1 MSDTLRPETSEQL
14 LDAVKWATA
23 EKTPIEIV
31 AMGSKRSFG
40 RPMQTAAT
48 LDMSGLSRIKV
59 YEPAELYM
67 TADAGTSMQDVT
79 QALEEAGQ
87 QLSFEPPDFGPLLGG
102 DADNGSIGGVVA
114 TNIAGPR
121 RIKEGAARDHV
132 LGFNAVSGRGEV
144 FKSGGT
150 VVKNVTGFDLSKLMA
165 GSFGTLAV
173 MSEVTLKTLPAPE
186 KTRTILISWKSDG
199 IYDHAAMSA
208 MAQALGS
215 PHDVSGAAHLPGMA
229 ATKSSVEYIS
239 GAVGGVT
246 ALRLEGPEPSV
257 KHRTSALI
265 EELKSFGDIE
275 ELHTTN
281 SKTFWR
287 EVRDVQVF
295 VGRDDLP
302 IVWRISVPPMSGSH
316 TAIELLEELHGEVIY
331 DWGGGLIW
339 LGLTSAT
346 ADANAELIRNVIAKV
361 GGHATLVRAPAELRS
376 SISVFQPLSS
386 AEKLVTKKINEG
398 FDPNGVLNPGRM
410 YQGI

>member
-1 MSDTLRPETSEQL
+1 MADTLKPETGDQL
-14 LDAVKWATA
+14 LDAVKWAAA
-23 EKTPIEIV
+23 EKNPLDVVSGGT
-31 AMGSKRSFG
+31 KKDFG

-48 LDMSGLSRIKV
+48 LNMSALSRIKV

-67 TADAGTSMQDVT
+67 TAEAGASMADVT
-79 QALEEAGQ
+79 AALDNAGQ
-87 QLSFEPPDFGPLLGG
+87 QLSFEPPDLGPLLGG
-102 DADNGSIGGVVA
+102 DPGLGTIGGVIA

-186 KTRTILISWKSDG
+186 KTRTILINWGPDG
-199 IYDHAAMSA
+199 AHDHVAMTA
-208 MAQALGS
+208 MAEALGS
-215 PHDVSGAAHLPGMA
+215 PHDVSGAAHLPASA
-229 ATKSSVEYIS
+229 AGASSVGYVS
-239 GAVGGVT
+239 GAGGGVT
-246 ALRLEGPEPSV
+246 ALRIEGPEPSV
-257 KHRTSALI
+257 KHRAAALTA
-265 EELKSFGDIE
+265 EMRNFGDVE
-275 ELHTTN
+275 ELHTSN

-287 EVRDVQVF
+287 EVRDVSVF

-302 IVWRISVPPMSGSH
+302 IVWRISVPPMSGAK
-316 TAIELLEELHGEVIY
+316 TVTDLFEQVQGEVLY

-339 LGLTSAT
+339 LGLKSDDDDAGAT
-346 ADANAELIRNVIAKV
+346 AIRAAIANA
-361 GGHATLVRAPAELRS
+361 GGHATLVRAPATVRRDV
-376 SISVFQPLSS
+376 SVFQPLSS
-386 AEKLVTKKINEG
+386 AEHLVTAKIKEG

-410 YQGI
+410 YTEV

>member
-1 MSDTLRPETSEQL
+1 MSETLRPETNEQL

-23 EKTPIEIV
+23 EKSPLEIV
-31 AMGSKRSFG
+31 AMGSKRAFG

-59 YEPAELYM
+59 YEPAELFM
-67 TADAGTSMQDVT
+67 TAAAGASMSDVT

-87 QLSFEPPDFGPLLGG
+87 QLSFEPPDLGPLLGDEAG
-102 DADNGSIGGVVA
+102 KGSIGGVVA

-186 KTRTILISWKSDG
+186 KTRTILVSWKADG
-199 IYDHAAMSA
+199 IYAHAAMSA
-208 MAQALGS
+208 MAKALGS
-215 PHDVSGAAHLPGMA
+215 PHDVSAAAHLPA
-229 ATKSSVEYIS
+229 AVAKRSRVDYVAGAA
-239 GAVGGVT
+239 GAVT
-246 ALRLEGPEPSV
+246 AVRVEGPEPSV
-257 KHRTSALI
+257 KHRTETLI
-265 EELKSFGDIE
+265 KELKLFGDIE
-275 ELHTTN
+275 ELHTSN

-287 EVRDVQVF
+287 EVRDVQAF

-302 IVWRISVPPMSGSH
+302 VVWRLSVPPMSGSH
-316 TAIELLEELHGEVIY
+316 TAIDLLEELRGEVMY

-339 LGLTSAT
+339 LGLASEA
-346 ADANAELIRNVIAKV
+346 ADANADFIRNTVARV
-361 GGHATLVRAPAELRS
+361 GGHATLVRASAASRS
-376 SISVFQPLSS
+376 NVPVFQPLSS
-386 AEKLVTKKINEG
+386 AEQMVTEKINEG

>member
-1 MSDTLRPETSEQL
+1 MADTLKPETGDQL

-23 EKTPIEIV
+23 EKTPLEIV
-31 AMGSKRSFG
+31 SGGSKRDFG

-48 LDMSGLSRIKV
+48 LDMSGLSRIKI

-67 TADAGTSMQDVT
+67 TAEAGASMQDVT
-79 QALEEAGQ
+79 AALHDAGQ
-87 QLSFEPPDFGPLLGG
+87 HLSFEPPDLGPLLGAG
-102 DADNGSIGGVVA
+102 PDQGTIGGVIA

-173 MSEVTLKTLPAPE
+173 VSEVTLKTLPAPE
-186 KTRTILISWKSDG
+186 KTRTILITWKTDG
-199 IYDHAAMSA
+199 VHDHAAMSA

-215 PHDVSGAAHLPGMA
+215 PHDVSAAAHLPTSA
-229 ATKSSVEYIS
+229 AKASSVDYIS
-239 GAVGGVT
+239 GAGGPVT
-246 ALRLEGPEPSV
+246 AMRIEGPEPSV
-257 KHRTSALI
+257 KHRAAALTT
-265 EELKSFGDIE
+265 EMRHFGDVE
-275 ELHTTN
+275 ELHTSN
-281 SKTFWR
+281 SRTFWR
-287 EVRDVQVF
+287 EIRDVSAF

-302 IVWRISVPPMSGSH
+302 IVWRLSVPPMSGSH
-316 TAIELLEELHGEVIY
+316 TVIDLFEELHGEVLY

-339 LGLTSAT
+339 LGLKSGDTEAGAT
-346 ADANAELIRNVIAKV
+346 QIRNAVAKA
-361 GGHATLVRAPAELRS
+361 GGHATLVRAPSALRRD
-376 SISVFQPLSS
+376 IPVFQPLSS
-386 AEKLVTKKINEG
+386 AEQLVTAKIKEG

-410 YQGI
+410 YNGV

>member
-1 MSDTLRPETSEQL
+1 MSDTLRPETNEQL
-14 LDAVKWATA
+14 LDAVKWATV
-23 EKTPIEIV
+23 EKSPLEII
-31 AMGSKRSFG
+31 AMGSKRVFG

-59 YEPAELYM
+59 YEPAELFM
-67 TADAGTSMQDVT
+67 TADAGASMSDIT
-79 QALEEAGQ
+79 KALEEAGQ
-87 QLSFEPPDFGPLLGG
+87 QLSFEPPDLGPLLGG
-102 DADNGSIGGVVA
+102 EAGQGSIGGVVA

-121 RIKEGAARDHV
+121 RIKEGAARDHL

-173 MSEVTLKTLPAPE
+173 MSEVTLKTLPAPD
-186 KTRTILISWKSDG
+186 KTRTILISWNTNG
-199 IYDHAAMSA
+199 VYDHAAMSA
-208 MAQALGS
+208 MAKALGS
-215 PHDVSGAAHLPGMA
+215 PHDVSAAAHLPSSA
-229 ATKSSVEYIS
+229 AKRSSVDCVAGAS
-239 GAVGGVT
+239 GAVT
-246 ALRLEGPEPSV
+246 AVRLEGPEPSV
-257 KHRTSALI
+257 KHRTETLI

-275 ELHTTN
+275 ELHTSN

-287 EVRDVQVF
+287 EVRDVQAF

-302 IVWRISVPPMSGSH
+302 VVWRLSVPPMSGSH

-331 DWGGGLIW
+331 DWGGGLVW
-339 LGLTSAT
+339 LGLASEEAG
-346 ADANAELIRNVIAKV
+346 ANADFIRKSVAEV
-361 GGHATLVRAPAELRS
+361 GGHATLVRASASTRS
-376 SISVFQPLSS
+376 NVPVFQPLSS
-386 AEKLVTKKINEG
+386 AEQLVTEKINEG

>member
-1 MSDTLRPETSEQL
+1 MSETLRPETNDQL

-23 EKTPIEIV
+23 EKSPLEIV
-31 AMGSKRSFG
+31 AMGSKRAFG

-48 LDMSGLSRIKV
+48 LDMSGLSRINA
-59 YEPAELYM
+59 YEPAELFM
-67 TADAGTSMQDVT
+67 TANAGASMGDVT

-87 QLSFEPPDFGPLLGG
+87 QLSFEPPDLGPLLGEEAG
-102 DADNGSIGGVVA
+102 KGSIGGVVA

-186 KTRTILISWKSDG
+186 KTRTILISWKPDG
-199 IYDHAAMSA
+199 VYAHAAMSA
-208 MAQALGS
+208 MAKALGS
-215 PHDVSGAAHLPGMA
+215 PHDVSAAAHLPA
-229 ATKSSVEYIS
+229 AAAKRSEVDYVTGAP
-239 GAVGGVT
+239 GAVT
-246 ALRLEGPEPSV
+246 AVRLEGPEPSV
-257 KHRTSALI
+257 KHRTESLV
-265 EELKSFGDIE
+265 EQLKSFGDIE
-275 ELHTTN
+275 ELHTSN

-287 EVRDVQVF
+287 EIRDVHAF

-302 IVWRISVPPMSGSH
+302 VVWRLSVPPMSGSH
-316 TAIELLEELHGEVIY
+316 TAIDLLEELHGEVLY

-339 LGLTSAT
+339 LGLTSEE
-346 ADANAELIRNVIAKV
+346 ADANADFIRSTVAAT
-361 GGHATLVRAPAELRS
+361 GGHATLIRASAATRS
-376 SISVFQPLSS
+376 NVPVFQPLSS
-386 AEKLVTKKINEG
+386 AEQMVTEKINEG

>member
-1 MSDTLRPETSEQL
+1 MSDTLRPETNEQL
-14 LDAVKWATA
+14 LDAVKWATT
-23 EKTPIEIV
+23 EKKPLEII
-31 AMGSKRSFG
+31 ANGSKRAFG

-48 LDMSGLSRIKV
+48 LDMSKLSKAKV
-59 YEPAELYM
+59 YEPAELFM
-67 TADAGTSMQDVT
+67 TAEAGASMADVT
-79 QALEEAGQ
+79 KALEEAGQ
-87 QLSFEPPDFGPLLGG
+87 HLSFEPPDLGPLLGG
-102 DADNGSIGGVVA
+102 DAGQDSIGGVVA

-132 LGFNAVSGRGEV
+132 LGFHAVSGRGEE

-186 KTRTILISWKSDG
+186 KTRTILIAWKSDG
-199 IYDHAAMSA
+199 VYDHAAMSA
-208 MAQALGS
+208 MAKALGS
-215 PHDVSGAAHLPGMA
+215 PHDVSAAAHLPAMA
-229 ATKSSVEYIS
+229 AKKS
-239 GAVGGVT
+239 AVDYVAAASGGVT

-257 KHRTSALI
+257 KHRAASLTD
-265 EELKSFGDIE
+265 ELKEFGAIE

-302 IVWRISVPPMSGSH
+302 VVWRLSVPPMSGSH
-316 TAIELLEELHGEVIY
+316 TAIELLEDLHGEVIY

-339 LGLTSAT
+339 LGLNSAE
-346 ADANAELIRNVIAKV
+346 ADANAEFIRSTVAKV
-361 GGHATLVRAPAELRS
+361 GGHATLVRAPSELRGS
-376 SISVFQPLSS
+376 VPVFQPLSA
-386 AEKLVTKKINEG
+386 AEQLVTEKINEG